1 MFADTL
7 LALAREDGDIL
18 AVTGDSRGSGKL
30 GPFGKAL
37 PEQIVEVGIAEQNL
51 VGILS
56 ELDCLRAALGAIY
69 NNSSIVGFQI
79 QATRV

>member
-1 MFADTL
+1 MDLGRANLEVFAETL
-7 LALAREDGDIL
+7 LNLAREDRDIL

-51 VGILS
+51 VGISAGLAAAGKRCS
-56 ELDCLRAALGAIY
+56 PFLRPA
-69 NNSSIVGFQI
+69 F
-79 QATRV
+79 